1 MSRVGPPGRDSL
13 GARFDGTLYAAAT
26 AHHRAHDAELL
37 DGLTLGP
44 GSCVVDVGCGIG
56 DLTLSLWEA
65 VQPGGAV
72 AGLDVSASVLERAAA
87 SAGQRQGLS
96 WVLGS
101 AQEVADLLEA
111 DSADAVVSVA
121 TLHWVP
127 GDDQQRV
134 LAGIARVLRPG
145 GRLRLDMGGSG
156 QLAEVF
162 AVLDGVS
169 AEHGGGPC
177 PLFFPES
184 DTYRTVAE
192 GAGLAVEGCALVPQ
206 ERDLGDAAG
215 VRAWLH
221 SQVLPA
227 YRPSVGE
234 RVWDAF
240 AEEAEARVHAV
251 MPDHVAAYVRL
262 RLAAHRPA

>member
-37 DGLTLGP
+37 RGLGLGP
-44 GSCVVDVGCGIG
+44 GSRVLDVGCGVG
-56 DLTLSLWEA
+56 DLTLSLWDA

-72 AGLDVSASVLERAAA
+72 TGLDVSASVLERAAA
-87 SAGQRQGLS
+87 SAGRRPGLA
-96 WVLGS
+96 WVQGS
-101 AQEVADLLEA
+101 AQEVADLVEA
-111 DSADAVVSVA
+111 GSADAVVSVA

-127 GDDQQRV
+127 GGDQQRV
-134 LAGIARVLRPG
+134 LAGIAHVLRPG

-162 AVLDGVS
+162 DVLDEVS

-177 PLFFPES
+177 PLFFPDA
-184 DTYRTVAE
+184 DTYRALAD

-234 RVWDAF
+234 LAWEAF
-240 AEEAEARVHAV
+240 ADEAQTRVRAV